1 MARYFVQY
9 LAINNNENLSDRIH
23 IFPKYVQHFVK
34 YQIKLIKT
42 SKGLKFCLSG
52 EISPNL
58 DTSQFV
64 YLWVVGD
71 LEGGHA
77 DHHNGRIDRHFFSGK
92 LSREVCGGG
101 TRVLDHLLAGHPEPS
116 PRCRH
121 WRTLFWPP
129 HSEAAARWGMVQVN
143 ARSNRFASG
152 AINKLVHPKFHWM
165 HQIAATLHQFHW
177 HLFSFG
183 HCA

>member
-71 LEGGHA
+71 LEGGHT
-77 DHHNGRIDRHFFSGK
+77 DHHNGRIDRHFFQENFLEK
-92 LSREVCGGG
+92 FVEAERECWTICLPDIRNLRQDV
-101 TRVLDHLLAGHPEPS
+101 DIDEH
-116 PRCRH
+116 
-121 WRTLFWPP
+121 F
-129 HSEAAARWGMVQVN
+129 
-143 ARSNRFASG
+143 FD
-152 AINKLVHPKFHWM
+152 
-165 HQIAATLHQFHW
+165 LHILKQQQDEGWFR
-177 HLFSFG
+177 
-183 HCA
+183 